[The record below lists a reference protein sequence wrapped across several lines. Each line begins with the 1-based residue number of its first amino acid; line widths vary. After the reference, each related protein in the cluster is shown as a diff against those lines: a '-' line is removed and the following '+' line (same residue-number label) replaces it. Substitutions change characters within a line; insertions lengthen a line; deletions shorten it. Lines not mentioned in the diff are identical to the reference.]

1 MVVKTWILQKRLRD
15 TLYELLLLERDIYG
29 VDISMVQSE
38 LTPIISE
45 LTQIIKNMEVDSHA

>member
-1 MVVKTWILQKRLRD
+1 MVVRTWMHQKRVKDILSD
-15 TLYELLLLERDIYG
+15 LLVLERDIYG

-38 LTPIISE
+38 LTPVISE